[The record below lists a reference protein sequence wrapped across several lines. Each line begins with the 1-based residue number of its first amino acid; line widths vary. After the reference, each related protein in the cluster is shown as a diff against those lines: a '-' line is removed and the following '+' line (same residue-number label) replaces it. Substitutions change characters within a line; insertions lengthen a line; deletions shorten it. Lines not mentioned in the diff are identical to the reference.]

1 VNFIDPDLFFD
12 SSKDVAMAID
22 FGQNLRN
29 DLHSTRWRFETDSK
43 IAILI
48 NSC

>member
-1 VNFIDPDLFFD
+1 
-12 SSKDVAMAID
+12 MATN

-29 DLHSTRWRFETDSK
+29 DLYSTRWRFETDSI

-48 NSC
+48 QKDLMAIFSLHTVQI